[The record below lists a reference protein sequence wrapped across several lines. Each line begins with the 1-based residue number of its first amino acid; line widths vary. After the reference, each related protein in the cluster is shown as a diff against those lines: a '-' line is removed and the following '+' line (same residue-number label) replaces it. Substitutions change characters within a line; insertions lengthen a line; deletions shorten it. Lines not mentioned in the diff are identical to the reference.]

1 MNVLILGLG
10 SIGQRHLRNL
20 STIKKIKN
28 IYLFRKKFITPT
40 LTKELRI
47 INQNL
52 HDLYKVKY
60 LKNLNN
66 LSKYKID
73 VAFICS
79 PTSMHVSQAITLAK
93 NNVNIFIEKPINHNL
108 KNIKKLTNLIS
119 KNQNIKHMVGY
130 QLKFNPLI
138 NKLKFFIQNNEIG
151 KIFTVQVHHGEHIA
165 DFHPYE
171 NYKSSYAAI
180 KKLGGGVV
188 LTQSHEIDYLMYLFE
203 SYKFE
208 KKYSINRKLSNLNIN
223 VEDNSFS
230 IVELKYKNQI
240 IDCFISLNY
249 FERPKA
255 RKIELIGSKGKIKAN
270 LMDNTIEINK
280 GKKNKKIKFKI
291 DKNLIFKK
299 EIEYFINV
307 IKKNKK
313 VDKNFDIFSGIKVLS
328 NCLKILKN

>member
-1 MNVLILGLG
+1 MNALILGLG

-20 STIKKIKN
+20 RTIKEIKN

-40 LTKELRI
+40 LSKELNI

-52 HDLYKVKY
+52 HDLYNVKY

-79 PTSMHVSQAITLAK
+79 PTSMHASQAFTLAK
-93 NNVNIFIEKPINHNL
+93 NNINIFIEKPINHNL

-119 KNQNIKHMVGY
+119 KNQKIKHMVGY

-138 NKLKFFIQNNEIG
+138 NKLKFFIQKNEIG
-151 KIFTVQVHHGEHIA
+151 KIFTVQIHHGEHIA

-171 NYKSSYAAI
+171 DYKGSYAAS

-203 SYKFE
+203 NFKFE
-208 KKYSINRKLSNLNIN
+208 KKYSTNRKSSNLNIN

-230 IVELKYKNQI
+230 IIELKYKNQI

-255 RKIELIGSKGKIKAN
+255 RNIELIGSEGKIKADLIN
-270 LMDNTIEINK
+270 NTIELNK

-291 DKNLIFKK
+291 NKNLIFKK

-313 VDKNFDIFSGIKVLS
+313 VDKNLDIFSGIKVLK